1 MRNFTMALIS
11 IMISIQNTSAN
22 AQSADS
28 TTILEC
34 YDGTFSYNTFVMKS
48 IGSRIFVG
56 ISGGNLVQPGESFNL
71 LDPFQSG
78 DGKFEEWSGSENM
91 SVLLAF
97 TTEDCSISSD
107 ESVVCQASTNNEANN
122 FSRQIFLA
130 RTIRD
135 LDTFQKVITIYNPI
149 SIRVTAS
156 KINGIELQKIDYD
169 VNGRQKAETL
179 GVVLQNNGL
188 KCNAPLPFNEDL
200 IPSRF
205 INYIATH

>member
-56 ISGGNLVQPGESFNL
+56 ISGGNL
-71 LDPFQSG
+71 LDPCQSG

>member
-1 MRNFTMALIS
+1 MDNNNFIQFSNKQNFPPTS
-11 IMISIQNTSAN
+11 VQNTLKED
-22 AQSADS
+22 QQP
-28 TTILEC
+28 L
-34 YDGTFSYNTFVMKS
+34 GTQFKSYELNGA
-48 IGSRIFVG
+48 I
-56 ISGGNLVQPGESFNL
+56 NYYL

>member
-34 YDGTFSYNTFVMKS
+34 DDGTFGYNTFVMKS
-48 IGSRIFVG
+48 IGSRILVG

-78 DGKFEEWSGSENM
+78 DVKFEEWGSGNM

-107 ESVVCQASTNNEANN
+107 QSVVCQASTNNAPDH

-135 LDTFQKVITIYNPI
+135 LDTVQKVITIYNPI

-156 KINGIELQKIDYD
+156 KINGIELQKIDND
-169 VNGRQKAETL
+169 ANGGQKAETL

-188 KCNAPLPFNEDL
+188 KCNAPLPVNEDL

>member
-1 MRNFTMALIS
+1 MRNFTVALIS
-11 IMISIQNTSAN
+11 IIFSIQNTSAN
-22 AQSADS
+22 ARSADS

-34 YDGTFSYNTFVMKS
+34 YDGTFSYNTFVIKS

-56 ISGGNLVQPGESFNL
+56 ISGGNLVQPSESFNL
-71 LDPFQSG
+71 LDPTLSG
-78 DGKFEEWSGSENM
+78 NVKFEAWSGSVNM
-91 SVLLAF
+91 SILLAF

-107 ESVVCQASTNNEANN
+107 ESVVCQASTNNQPDH

-135 LDTFQKVITIYNPI
+135 LDTVQKVITIYNPI

-156 KINGIELQKIDYD
+156 KINGIELQKIDY
-169 VNGRQKAETL
+169 VANGGQKAETL

-188 KCNAPLPFNEDL
+188 KCNAPLPVSEDL